1 MATRCHSL
9 CHSFSFVVTR
19 CPSCHSLPLVVTRC
33 TIRQPFYKRSIVYL
47 EKKKEVTINFSKH
60 KYMSE
65 ILRRRSEIFKVFV
78 IPVVVYFISPWLYLQ
93 MYFSFACIF
102 LFLVCLSPAT
112 DDKIDF
118 TITLFSTSW
127 SSFFLPFLAQQ
138 VFISFLQLT
147 IFSFTQFIFKIQ
159 MFHIFNKFSVLFLQS
174 NLSITDTCGS

>member
-1 MATRCHSL
+1 MLSDRLLFYLKKRKISRNGYSLSLVVPLVVIRCHSL
-9 CHSFSFVVTR
+9 
-19 CPSCHSLPLVVTRC
+19 SLLSLVA
-33 TIRQPFYKRSIVYL
+33 SIVYL

-65 ILRRRSEIFKVFV
+65 ILRPRSEIFKVFV

-118 TITLFSTSW
+118 TITLFSASR
-127 SSFFLPFLAQQ
+127 SSFFLPFLAQL

-147 IFSFTQFIFKIQ
+147 IFSFTQFIFKI
-159 MFHIFNKFSVLFLQS
+159 
-174 NLSITDTCGS
+174 